1 MSVYMHLMHKH
12 IMNNDLHFSF
22 PFPSFL
28 VFLALPNIDI
38 SLPSTQV
45 VILEGNDLFVN
56 CTVPGDVSYTIW
68 AHEDGSI
75 VVDNSSTFQHLY
87 ITNMTQSN
95 SGKYS
100 CIAGLVNGTITE
112 YSVDVIVE
120 GIIGTHIICRTNN
133 NLM

>member
-1 MSVYMHLMHKH
+1 
-12 IMNNDLHFSF
+12 MNNDLHFSF

-28 VFLALPNIDI
+28 VFLALPSIDI

-56 CTVPGDVSYTIW
+56 CTVPGDVSYTVW
-68 AHEDGSI
+68 SHEDGSI

-95 SGKYS
+95 SGRYS
-100 CIAGLVNGTITE
+100 CIARLVNGTITK
-112 YSVDVIVE
+112 YSVNVIVE
-120 GIIGTHIICRTNN
+120 GKI
-133 NLM
+133 NLAI